1 MSKPA
6 SGRAAANASATC
18 DSTVVRRA
26 VPQFASIGVASTV
39 CDRSEVERFD
49 RRTARASPRLSRLAD
64 CFASTDAK
72 AFAAF
77 WRRCDPKYPFIP
89 NGLRFDLSTA
99 FRRGSVR
106 FVAPTARPPTSR
118 FSSQASTFEGVAKHW
133 KTRQGRLRLAS
144 TRKLATENEKADGW
158 TSTRRPAKLSS
169 ASRFETRS

>member
-1 MSKPA
+1 MSRPA

-118 FSSQASTFEGVAKHW
+118 FFVASVVVERRY
-133 KTRQGRLRLAS
+133 KTLENAARALAIRVVKETCDRRQKGGRLDFDAT
-144 TRKLATENEKADGW
+144 TR
-158 TSTRRPAKLSS
+158 
-169 ASRFETRS
+169 ETF